1 MLIFQPQCLEP
12 CGHDHALLRS
22 GSPDPRITLVLAS
35 EFCSNQCARKRIP
48 AHSKCSRNV
57 GHYCPNCYFL
67 AKSKHKVYEQYC
79 IPMAVSN
86 RTSWAPRHASYID
99 GPGRL
104 TSQPP
109 WVLWVSLKQQCLQ
122 GQLCPT
128 VLCSD
133 QISEGAPGGG
143 EWCSVS

>member
-1 MLIFQPQCLEP
+1 
-12 CGHDHALLRS
+12 
-22 GSPDPRITLVLAS
+22 
-35 EFCSNQCARKRIP
+35 
-48 AHSKCSRNV
+48 
-57 GHYCPNCYFL
+57 
-67 AKSKHKVYEQYC
+67 
-79 IPMAVSN
+79 MAVSN

-143 EWCSVS
+143 GAQSVKRPTLDFASGRDLTVHGIELLISLCSLSLSLSLSAPPLLILSLSLCLSLSLSLKPTN